1 MRRLPVV
8 DDGGIVC
15 GMIAQADVA
24 RHANRD
30 TIAEVM
36 EHVSEPNAF
45 ASSVGG
51 R

>member
-1 MRRLPVV
+1 ML
-8 DDGGIVC
+8 
-15 GMIAQADVA
+15 AQADVA
-24 RHANRD
+24 RHAAPD